1 MSRAT
6 APSGAKTRL
15 MSEMKALRKEKWI
28 NFEDDEQSN
37 ILKWRFALM
46 VINSDSAFNGGYFRA
61 EMLFTDEYPYQPPKF
76 RFLIPI
82 THPNIYPDGQLCIS
96 ILHKPGEDIM
106 SGEEASERWS
116 PLQGA
121 ESVLRSVLLLLD
133 DPEINSP
140 ANVDASVMY
149 RDRRAEYNEKAR
161 ETVERS
167 KKDIPPGFE
176 MPRSFESTPPPKPE
190 NDDDFWAESEDEFD
204 FGGSDTGDDEE
215 EDQEMEDF
223 GDAEGE
229 EDEEQEGSDEE
240 GEEDDDDDE
249 DGHH

>member
-1 MSRAT
+1 MSRSA
-6 APSGAKTRL
+6 APTGAKTRL

-46 VINSDSAFNGGYFRA
+46 VINSDSPFNGGYFKA
-61 EMLFTDEYPYQPPKF
+61 EMTFTDEYPYQPPKF
-76 RFLIPI
+76 RFLLPI
-82 THPNIYPDGQLCIS
+82 THPNVYPDGQLCIS
-96 ILHKPGEDIM
+96 ILHKPGEDIT

-140 ANVDASVMY
+140 ANVDAGVMY
-149 RDRRAEYNEKAR
+149 RDRRAEYHEKAA
-161 ETVERS
+161 EVVSRS
-167 KKDIPPGFE
+167 KKDVPEGFE
-176 MPRSFESTPPPKPE
+176 MPTSFEAAPPPKQD
-190 NDDDFWAESEDEFD
+190 NDDDFWAGSSDEEFD

-215 EDQEMEDF
+215 MDFEDED
-223 GDAEGE
+223 GE
-229 EDEEQEGSDEE
+229 EDGEGEASDED
-240 GEEDDDDDE
+240 EDDK
-249 DGHH
+249 

>member
-1 MSRAT
+1 MSRAA
-6 APSGAKTRL
+6 APTGAKTRL

-28 NFEDDEQSN
+28 NFEDDEDNN

-46 VINSDSAFNGGYFRA
+46 VINSESAFNGGYFRA
-61 EMLFTDEYPYQPPKF
+61 EMVFTDEYPYQPPKF

-133 DPEINSP
+133 QPEINSP
-140 ANVDASVMY
+140 ANVDAGVMY
-149 RDRRAEYNEKAR
+149 RDRRDEYNREAR

-167 KKDIPPGFE
+167 KKDIPEGFE
-176 MPRSFESTPPPKPE
+176 LPKDFEEAPPPKPE
-190 NDDDFWAESEDEFD
+190 NDDDFWAESDDDFD
-204 FGGSDTGDDEE
+204 FGGSDTGDEDDDQEMGEFGDDGEEE
-215 EDQEMEDF
+215 EDEQVGTDED
-223 GDAEGE
+223 D
-229 EDEEQEGSDEE
+229 EDEE
-240 GEEDDDDDE
+240 DD
-249 DGHH
+249 

>member
-28 NFEDDEQSN
+28 NFEDEEQEN

-46 VINSDSAFNGGYFRA
+46 VINSDSPFNGGYFRA
-61 EMLFTDEYPYQPPKF
+61 EMVFTDEYPYQPPRF

-82 THPNIYPDGQLCIS
+82 FHPNVYPDGQLCIS

-106 SGEEASERWS
+106 SGEDASERWS

-149 RDRRAEYNEKAR
+149 RDRRDEYYAKAR

-167 KKDIPPGFE
+167 KNDIPEGFE
-176 MPRSFESTPPPKPE
+176 MPASFEAAPPPKPE
-190 NDDDFWAESEDEFD
+190 NDDDFWAGSSDEEFD
-204 FGGSDTGDDEE
+204 FDGSDTGDDEE
-215 EDQEMEDF
+215 MDYEEE
-223 GDAEGE
+223 EEE
-229 EDEEQEGSDEE
+229 EDEDEDEE
-240 GEEDDDDDE
+240 GGEESDRE
-249 DGHH
+249 EKKRK

>member
-1 MSRAT
+1 MSYAV
-6 APSGAKTRL
+6 APTGARTRL
-15 MSEMKALRKEKWI
+15 MSEMRALRKEKWI
-28 NFEDDEQSN
+28 HFEDDDTDN
-37 ILKWRFALM
+37 ILKWHFGLM
-46 VINSDSAFNGGYFRA
+46 VINSESAFNGGYFRA
-61 EMLFTDEYPYQPPKF
+61 EMVFTDEYPYQPPKF

-140 ANVDASVMY
+140 ANVDAGVMY
-149 RDRRAEYNEKAR
+149 RDRRDEYLQKAR
-161 ETVERS
+161 ETVDKS
-167 KKDIPPGFE
+167 KKDIPVGFE
-176 MPRSFESTPPPKPE
+176 MPTTFEAAPPPKQE
-190 NDDDFWAESEDEFD
+190 NDNDFWADESDEEYD

-215 EDQEMEDF
+215 MGDFEDEEE
-223 GDAEGE
+223 GDEEGE
-229 EDEEQEGSDEE
+229 EDEEQDGS
-240 GEEDDDDDE
+240 EEDDEEHDAVY
-249 DGHH
+249 

>member
-1 MSRAT
+1 
-6 APSGAKTRL
+6 
-15 MSEMKALRKEKWI
+15 
-28 NFEDDEQSN
+28 
-37 ILKWRFALM
+37 M

-61 EMLFTDEYPYQPPKF
+61 EMHFTDEYPYQPPKF

-96 ILHKPGEDIM
+96 ILHKPGEDLT
-106 SGEEASERWS
+106 SGEDASERWS

-149 RDRRAEYNEKAR
+149 RDRRTEYNQKAR

-167 KKDIPPGFE
+167 KMDIPEGFE
-176 MPRSFESTPPPKPE
+176 MPGTFEPAPPPKQE
-190 NDDDFWAESEDEFD
+190 NDDDFWAESDGEFD
-204 FGGSDTGDDEE
+204 FSGSDTGDDD
-215 EDQEMEDF
+215 EDQDMDDFED
-223 GDAEGE
+223 DEGE
-229 EDEEQEGSDEE
+229 EDEEQEGS
-240 GEEDDDDDE
+240 GEEEEE
-249 DGHH
+249 DKAGRH